1 MPWRTE
7 NRACR
12 PKGPNLPRPRRTER
26 PCGATGEAAGE
37 KWSIFR
43 WSRRTRRTT
52 KGHEDCQCILEI
64 TVQAQR
70 AKPSTA
76 KDTKDQGAL
85 KRPGEQSVQA
95 QSAKPSTATEN
106 RTRDKRATGEA
117 LCKDQA
123 SKPLNFQT
131 STKGARPARRPVGAW
146 RASHAMLWFWK
157 SIGISRRPIGL
168 TVAYAGRAVALN
180 SSFVLLL
187 ILLLYY
193 CQNNPPSIL
202 QGGAGP
208 RKGPLHFIPRTNS
221 AMLGTKPIR
230 TYVYIDGFNL
240 YYGLLRGQPA
250 ARWLDLEAFVK
261 GFLPER
267 YEVARIIISPP
278 NLKPILQVLK
288 RRDVKVF
295 I

>member
-1 MPWRTE
+1 MKLFQLYPKALAHLTCKSP

-131 STKGARPARRPVGAW
+131 STKGAFVILLPEQPAEYTARRRGAPQ
-146 RASHAMLWFWK
+146 
-157 SIGISRRPIGL
+157 G
-168 TVAYAGRAVALN
+168 AL
-180 SSFVLLL
+180 
-187 ILLLYY
+187 
-193 CQNNPPSIL
+193 
-202 QGGAGP
+202 
-208 RKGPLHFIPRTNS
+208 
-221 AMLGTKPIR
+221 
-230 TYVYIDGFNL
+230 
-240 YYGLLRGQPA
+240 
-250 ARWLDLEAFVK
+250 AFY
-261 GFLPER
+261 P
-267 YEVARIIISPP
+267 
-278 NLKPILQVLK
+278 
-288 RRDVKVF
+288 
-295 I
+295 